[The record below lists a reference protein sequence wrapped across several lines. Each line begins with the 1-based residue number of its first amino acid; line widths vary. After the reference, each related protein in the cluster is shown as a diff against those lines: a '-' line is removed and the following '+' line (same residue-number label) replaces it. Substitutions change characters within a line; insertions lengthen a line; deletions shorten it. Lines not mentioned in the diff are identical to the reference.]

1 MSIRN
6 LFGAAALFT
15 AWLITAAALLVHPAG
30 TAHKGIDLLTMAT
43 DHRSQVLTFAGLYL
57 VSALLFIPAM
67 VLISHLARGRGAIL
81 LPIASMLVLVGAAGH
96 AAESTLYV
104 LLTVI
109 ASIPADAVAKATV
122 IDDSTGLV
130 APVLVLAVIFDV
142 ALIVLAG
149 AAWRAR
155 LTSFWPLALVTLGAI
170 GGNLA
175 PPDRAFQVVTLLFV
189 TVGIGWIA
197 WGVARDEDS
206 AVPAASSRAASPAP
220 GTASSPAS
228 LA

>member
-1 MSIRN
+1 MRVRN
-6 LFGAAALFT
+6 LVGAGALFT

-30 TAHKGIDLLTMAT
+30 AAHKGIDLLTMAT
-43 DHRSQVLTFAGLYL
+43 DHRSQVLAFAGLYL

-67 VLISHLARGRGAIL
+67 VLISHLATGRGAIF

-96 AAESTLYV
+96 AAESTLNV

-109 ASIPADAVAKATV
+109 ASIPADTAAKAHV

-130 APVLVLAVIFDV
+130 APVLVLAVIFDL

-155 LTSFWPLALVTLGAI
+155 LTSFWPLVLIALGAI

-175 PPDRAFQVVTLLFV
+175 PPAGAFQVVALLFV
-189 TVGIGWIA
+189 TGGIGWIA
-197 WGVARDEDS
+197 LSVARGANS
-206 AVPAASSRAASPAP
+206 AVPVAAGRAARP
-220 GTASSPAS
+220 ASSPAPVG
-228 LA
+228 